1 MELKRNENRMGM
13 RPRGE
18 TWEWYTAKVGKI
30 ARIHVHNDTKQKR
43 WTWYCET
50 AILELATKNLYE
62 TPELAYQEARD
73 YVRGIL
79 EQALED
85 LSIA

>member
-1 MELKRNENRMGM
+1 M
-13 RPRGE
+13 
-18 TWEWYTAKVGKI
+18 
-30 ARIHVHNDTKQKR
+30 D
-43 WTWYCET
+43 
-50 AILELATKNLYE
+50 KNLYE

>member
-1 MELKRNENRMGM
+1 MELKLNHSSMGM

-18 TWEWYTAKVGKI
+18 AWKWYTATVGRI
-30 ARIHVHNDTKQKR
+30 ARIHVHNDTKGGK

-50 AILELATKNLYE
+50 AILKLGTKNLHD
-62 TPELAYQEARD
+62 TPELAYLEARD

-79 EQALED
+79 ERALED